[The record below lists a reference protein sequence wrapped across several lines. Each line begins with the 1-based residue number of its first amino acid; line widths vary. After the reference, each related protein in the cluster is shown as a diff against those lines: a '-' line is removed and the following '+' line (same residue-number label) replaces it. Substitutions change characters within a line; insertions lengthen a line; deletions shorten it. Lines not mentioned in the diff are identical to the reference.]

1 MTLRPAVPS
10 PSPLAPGPTAREAFL
25 RAADRKRGLLGWLA
39 SLIFYSLLLA
49 ALFVFGLLKPNVLDR
64 VPSTIYVTLED
75 GTTALAAS
83 PAPGPEIEAATPPP
97 GLPEP
102 PAPKAS
108 ALPSPPPPLT
118 PPVKPQ
124 ARPKASA
131 PSREAMPPPPAVSS
145 ARPTTEATPNQT
157 FTSSAVAVTSG
168 SPAATPNQTYRSSE
182 KGNSADTVFGAEA
195 GKAGRNL
202 YVPVYLFLPLP
213 LVVDESL
220 PDKLRDLPG
229 FSTAERRRVFMKF
242 YSRIEGGWRISGNVP
257 LANREE
263 LWTLLEDAGYDAST
277 ADFKS
282 RNPRP
287 KAVTLRFTVAA
298 ADGSGKPRL
307 DKLEL
312 VSSSGYGDIDEAV
325 DYAFRKGSYFNATRE
340 AVTGSFT
347 YRFD

>member
-1 MTLRPAVPS
+1 MTLRPTA
-10 PSPLAPGPTAREAFL
+10 PSPLSPGLSAREIFL
-25 RAADRKRGLLGWLA
+25 RAADRKRGLESWIVSLA
-39 SLIFYSLLLA
+39 FFGLLVA
-49 ALFVFGLLKPNVLDR
+49 ALFVFGLLRPTVFDR
-64 VPSTIYVTLED
+64 LPSTVYVTLED
-75 GTTALAAS
+75 GATVEAAS
-83 PAPGPEIEAATPPP
+83 PAPGPEIQAVTPPP
-97 GLPEP
+97 GVAEP

-108 ALPSPPPPLT
+108 ALPSPPPPLSPPEKPRAT
-118 PPVKPQ
+118 PKV
-124 ARPKASA
+124 SV
-131 PSREAMPPPPAVSS
+131 PSREATPPPTAATTV
-145 ARPTTEATPNQT
+145 RPTTETSSSQT
-157 FTSSAVAVTSG
+157 FSSTAVTSG
-168 SPAATPNQTYRSSE
+168 SPAATPNQTYRTSE

-242 YSRIEGGWRISGNVP
+242 YARGEGLWRISGNVP

>member
-1 MTLRPAVPS
+1 MTLRPAAPS
-10 PSPLAPGPTAREAFL
+10 RSPLSPGPSAREVFL
-25 RAADRKRGLLGWLA
+25 READRKRGLQGWLA
-39 SLIFYSLLLA
+39 ALFFYSLLVA
-49 ALFVFGLLKPNVLDR
+49 ALFAFGLLKPNVLDR

-75 GTTALAAS
+75 GATTEAAS
-83 PAPGPEIEAATPPP
+83 PAPGPETLGVAPPP

-102 PAPKAS
+102 PAPKAV
-108 ALPSPPPPLT
+108 ALPSPPPPVAPPET
-118 PPVKPQ
+118 PR
-124 ARPKASA
+124 AAPKASV
-131 PSREAMPPPPAVSS
+131 PSREAAPPPSPASS
-145 ARPTTEATPNQT
+145 SRSTTEAAPNQT
-157 FTSSAVAVTSG
+157 FTSTAVASG
-168 SPAATPNQTYRSSE
+168 SPAATPNQTYRTSE

-220 PDKLRDLPG
+220 PDRLRDLPG
-229 FSTAERRRVFMKF
+229 FPTAERRRVFMRF
-242 YSRIEGGWRISGNVP
+242 YARGDGLWRITGNVP
-257 LANREE
+257 LAYREE
-263 LWTLLEDAGYDAST
+263 LWTLLEDAGYDASN
-277 ADFKS
+277 ADFKA

-298 ADGSGKPRL
+298 ADGSAKPRL

-325 DYAFRKGSYFNATRE
+325 DYAFRKGSYFNATQE